1 MSMASFF
8 AIAKIDVMNA
18 KREKEMMKIREEFP
32 ILDQKI
38 NGEDL
43 VYLDNAASTQK
54 PRTVINAIKNYYEND
69 HSNVHRGVHTL
80 SVRATEA
87 YERARQKVTEF
98 VNSPNKHQ
106 IIFTKGT
113 TESINLIASSVTNL
127 IEKNDE
133 ILITAMEHHSN
144 IVPWQEL
151 CKRTGATLKV
161 IPISEDG
168 DILMDKYR
176 EMVTN
181 KTKLVS
187 VVHLSNTLGTINPI
201 EKIINKAKSH
211 SAITVIDGAQAAGH
225 IPIDVQKLDC
235 DFYLFSGH
243 KIYGPTGIG
252 VLYGKEDILNKID
265 PYQYGGEMILKVT
278 FDETTYNDLPHKF
291 EAGTPNIAGAVGIG
305 ASIDF
310 INSLDR
316 DLCHKHEMSLHDY
329 AMDKLERIDGIRII
343 GRSSNKS
350 AILSFVIDG
359 MHPHDIGTIINQK
372 GIAVRTGHH
381 CTMPLMDFYEIPG
394 TVRASFSIYNTH
406 SEIDKLIDA
415 LKLAIKM
422 LKQ

>member
-1 MSMASFF
+1 M
-8 AIAKIDVMNA
+8 KELR
-18 KREKEMMKIREEFP
+18 KRSLENIREEFP
-32 ILDQKI
+32 ILHQKI

-54 PRTVINAIKNYYEND
+54 PKAVINAIRDYYEND

-87 YERARQKVTEF
+87 YENAREKVSQF
-98 VNSPNKHQ
+98 VNSPNKNQ

-113 TESINLIASSVTNL
+113 TESINLIAGSLTNL

-151 CKRTGATLKV
+151 CKRTGAILKI
-161 IPISEDG
+161 IPINDNGE
-168 DILMDKYR
+168 ILIDKYT

-187 VVHLSNTLGTINPI
+187 VVHLSNTLGTINPV
-201 EKIINKAKSH
+201 EEIIDSAKLNN
-211 SAITVIDGAQAAGH
+211 AITVIDGAQSAGH
-225 IPIDVQKLDC
+225 LLVDVQELDC

-243 KIYGPTGIG
+243 KVFGPTGIG
-252 VLYGKEDILNKID
+252 VLYGKENILNQID
-265 PYQYGGEMILKVT
+265 PYQFGGEMILKVT
-278 FDETTYNDLPHKF
+278 FDETTYNGLPHKF

-316 DLCHKHEMSLHDY
+316 EVCHQYEMSLHDY
-329 AMDKLERIDGIRII
+329 ALEKLKQFDDIRII
-343 GRSSNKS
+343 GKSSKKS
-350 AILSFVIDG
+350 AIISFVIDG
-359 MHPHDIGTIINQK
+359 IHPHDIGTIINQK

-381 CTMPLMDFYEIPG
+381 CTMPLMDFYGIPG
-394 TVRASFSIYNTH
+394 TVRASFSIYNNH
-406 SEIDKLIDA
+406 AEVDKLIDA
-415 LKLAIKM
+415 IKLAIKM

>member
-1 MSMASFF
+1 M
-8 AIAKIDVMNA
+8 KKLR
-18 KREKEMMKIREEFP
+18 KRSLENIREDFP
-32 ILDQKI
+32 ILHQKI

-54 PRTVINAIKNYYEND
+54 PKAVINAIKDYYEND

-87 YERARQKVTEF
+87 YENAREKVSQF
-98 VNSPNKHQ
+98 VNSPNKNQ

-113 TESINLIASSVTNL
+113 TESINLIAGSLTNL

-151 CKRTGATLKV
+151 CKRTGAILKI
-161 IPISEDG
+161 IPINDNGE
-168 DILMDKYR
+168 ILIDKYT

-201 EKIINKAKSH
+201 EEIIDTAKLNN
-211 SAITVIDGAQAAGH
+211 AITVIDGAQSAGH
-225 IPIDVQKLDC
+225 LLVDVQELDC

-243 KIYGPTGIG
+243 KVFGPTGIG
-252 VLYGKEDILNKID
+252 VLYGKENILNQID
-265 PYQYGGEMILKVT
+265 PYQFGGEMILKVT
-278 FDETTYNDLPHKF
+278 FDETTYNGLPHKF

-316 DLCHKHEMSLHDY
+316 EVCHQYEMSLHDY
-329 AMDKLERIDGIRII
+329 ALEKLKQFDDIRII
-343 GRSSNKS
+343 GKSSKKS
-350 AILSFVIDG
+350 AIISFVIDG
-359 MHPHDIGTIINQK
+359 IHPHDIGTIINQK

-381 CTMPLMDFYEIPG
+381 CTMPLMDFYGIPG
-394 TVRASFSIYNTH
+394 TVRASFSIYNNH
-406 SEIDKLIDA
+406 AEVDKLIDA
-415 LKLAIKM
+415 INLAIKM
-422 LKQ
+422 LK

>member
-1 MSMASFF
+1 
-8 AIAKIDVMNA
+8 MNTKQ
-18 KREKEMMKIREEFP
+18 KRNLTDIREEFP

-54 PRTVINAIKNYYEND
+54 PKTVINAIKNYYEKD

-87 YERARQKVTEF
+87 YENAREKVSEF
-98 VNSPNKHQ
+98 VNSPNKNQ

-113 TESINLIASSVTNL
+113 TESINLIAGSLTNFVQ
-127 IEKNDE
+127 KNDE

-151 CKRTGATLKV
+151 CKRTGAILKV
-161 IPISEDG
+161 IPINEDG
-168 DILMDKYR
+168 EILIDKYK
-176 EMVTN
+176 EMVTK

-201 EKIINKAKSH
+201 AEIIDSAKSH
-211 SAITVIDGAQAAGH
+211 DAITVIDGAQAAGH
-225 IPIDVQKLDC
+225 LSVDVQKLDC

-252 VLYGKEDILNKID
+252 VLYGKVDILNQID
-265 PYQYGGEMILKVT
+265 PYQFGGEMILKVT

-316 DLCHKHEMSLHDY
+316 DLCHQHEMSLHDY
-329 AMDKLERIDGIRII
+329 ALDQLEQIQSIRII
-343 GRSSNKS
+343 GKSSVKS
-350 AILSFVIDG
+350 AIISFVVDG
-359 MHPHDIGTIINQK
+359 IHPHDIGTIINQK

-381 CTMPLMDFYEIPG
+381 CTMPLMDFYGISG
-394 TVRASFSIYNTH
+394 TVRASFSIYNSH
-406 SEIDKLIDA
+406 AEVDKLIDA
-415 LKLAIKM
+415 INLSITM

>member
-1 MSMASFF
+1 M
-8 AIAKIDVMNA
+8 KELR
-18 KREKEMMKIREEFP
+18 KRSLENIREEFP
-32 ILDQKI
+32 ILHQKI

-54 PRTVINAIKNYYEND
+54 PKAVINAIKDYYEND

-87 YERARQKVTEF
+87 YENAREKVSQF
-98 VNSPNKHQ
+98 VNSPNKNQ

-113 TESINLIASSVTNL
+113 TESINLIAGSLTNL

-151 CKRTGATLKV
+151 CKRTGAILKI
-161 IPISEDG
+161 IPINDNGE
-168 DILMDKYR
+168 ILIDKYT

-201 EKIINKAKSH
+201 EEIIDTAKLNN
-211 SAITVIDGAQAAGH
+211 AITVIDGAQSASH
-225 IPIDVQKLDC
+225 LLVDVQELDC

-243 KIYGPTGIG
+243 KVFGPTGIG
-252 VLYGKEDILNKID
+252 VLYGKENILNQID
-265 PYQYGGEMILKVT
+265 PYQFGGEMILKVT
-278 FDETTYNDLPHKF
+278 FDETTYNGLPHKF

-316 DLCHKHEMSLHDY
+316 ELCHQYEMSLHDY
-329 AMDKLERIDGIRII
+329 ALEKLEQFDDIRII
-343 GRSSNKS
+343 GRSSKKS
-350 AILSFVIDG
+350 AIISFVIDG
-359 MHPHDIGTIINQK
+359 IHPHDIGTIINQK

-381 CTMPLMDFYEIPG
+381 CTMPLMDFYGIPG
-394 TVRASFSIYNTH
+394 TVRASFSIYNNH
-406 SEIDKLIDA
+406 AEVDKLIDA
-415 LKLAIKM
+415 IKLAIKM

>member
-1 MSMASFF
+1 M
-8 AIAKIDVMNA
+8 KELR
-18 KREKEMMKIREEFP
+18 KRSLENIREEFP
-32 ILDQKI
+32 ILHQKI

-54 PRTVINAIKNYYEND
+54 PKAVINAIKDYYEND

-87 YERARQKVTEF
+87 YEDAREKVSQF
-98 VNSPNKHQ
+98 VNSPNKNQ

-113 TESINLIASSVTNL
+113 TESINLIAGSLTNL

-151 CKRTGATLKV
+151 CKRTGAILKI
-161 IPISEDG
+161 IPINDDG
-168 DILMDKYR
+168 EILIDKYT

-201 EKIINKAKSH
+201 EEIIDTAKLNN
-211 SAITVIDGAQAAGH
+211 AITVIDGAQSAGH
-225 IPIDVQKLDC
+225 LLVDVQELDC

-243 KIYGPTGIG
+243 KVFGPTGIG
-252 VLYGKEDILNKID
+252 VLYGKENILNQID
-265 PYQYGGEMILKVT
+265 PYQFGGEMILKVT
-278 FDETTYNDLPHKF
+278 FDETTYNGLPHKF

-316 DLCHKHEMSLHDY
+316 EVCHQYEMSLHDY
-329 AMDKLERIDGIRII
+329 ALEKLKQFDDIRII
-343 GRSSNKS
+343 GKSSKKS
-350 AILSFVIDG
+350 AIISFVIDG
-359 MHPHDIGTIINQK
+359 IHPHDIGTIINQK

-381 CTMPLMDFYEIPG
+381 CTMPLMDFYGIPG
-394 TVRASFSIYNTH
+394 TVRASFSIYNNH
-406 SEIDKLIDA
+406 AEVDKLIDA
-415 LKLAIKM
+415 IKLAIKM

>member
-1 MSMASFF
+1 M
-8 AIAKIDVMNA
+8 KELR
-18 KREKEMMKIREEFP
+18 KRSLENIREEFP
-32 ILDQKI
+32 ILHQKI

-54 PRTVINAIKNYYEND
+54 PMAVINAIKDYYEND

-87 YERARQKVTEF
+87 YENAREKVSQF
-98 VNSPNKHQ
+98 VNSPNKNQ

-113 TESINLIASSVTNL
+113 TESINLIAGSLTNL

-151 CKRTGATLKV
+151 CKRTGAILKI
-161 IPISEDG
+161 IPINDNGE
-168 DILMDKYR
+168 ILIDKYT

-201 EKIINKAKSH
+201 EEIIDTAKLNN
-211 SAITVIDGAQAAGH
+211 AITVIDGAQSAGH
-225 IPIDVQKLDC
+225 LLVDVQELDC

-243 KIYGPTGIG
+243 KVFGPTGIG
-252 VLYGKEDILNKID
+252 VLYGKENILNQID
-265 PYQYGGEMILKVT
+265 PYQFGGEMILKVT
-278 FDETTYNDLPHKF
+278 FDETTYNGLPHKF

-316 DLCHKHEMSLHDY
+316 ELCHQYEMSLHDY
-329 AMDKLERIDGIRII
+329 ALEKLEQFDDIRII
-343 GRSSNKS
+343 GKSSKKS
-350 AILSFVIDG
+350 AIISFVIDG
-359 MHPHDIGTIINQK
+359 IHPHDIGTIINQK

-381 CTMPLMDFYEIPG
+381 CTMPLMDFYGIPG
-394 TVRASFSIYNTH
+394 TVRASFSIYNNH
-406 SEIDKLIDA
+406 AEVDKLIDA
-415 LKLAIKM
+415 INLAIKM

>member
-1 MSMASFF
+1 M
-8 AIAKIDVMNA
+8 
-18 KREKEMMKIREEFP
+18 KELRKKSLENIREEFP
-32 ILDQKI
+32 ILHQKI

-54 PRTVINAIKNYYEND
+54 PKAVINAIKDYYEND

-87 YERARQKVTEF
+87 YENAREKVSQF
-98 VNSPNKHQ
+98 VNSPNKNQ

-113 TESINLIASSVTNL
+113 TESINLIAGSLTNL

-151 CKRTGATLKV
+151 CKRTGAILKI
-161 IPISEDG
+161 IPINDNGE
-168 DILMDKYR
+168 ILIDKYT

-187 VVHLSNTLGTINPI
+187 VVHLSNTLGTINPV
-201 EKIINKAKSH
+201 EEIIDSAKLNN
-211 SAITVIDGAQAAGH
+211 AITVIDGAQSAGH
-225 IPIDVQKLDC
+225 LLVDVQELDC

-243 KIYGPTGIG
+243 KVFGPTGIG
-252 VLYGKEDILNKID
+252 VLYGKENILNQID
-265 PYQYGGEMILKVT
+265 PYQFGGEMILKVT
-278 FDETTYNDLPHKF
+278 FDETTYNGLPHKF

-316 DLCHKHEMSLHDY
+316 ELCHQYEMSLHDY
-329 AMDKLERIDGIRII
+329 ALEKLEQFDDIRII
-343 GRSSNKS
+343 GKSSKKS
-350 AILSFVIDG
+350 AIISFVIDG
-359 MHPHDIGTIINQK
+359 IHPHDIGTIINQK

-381 CTMPLMDFYEIPG
+381 CTMPLMDFYGIPG
-394 TVRASFSIYNTH
+394 TVRASFSIYNNH
-406 SEIDKLIDA
+406 AEVDKLIDA
-415 LKLAIKM
+415 INLAIKM

>member
-1 MSMASFF
+1 MK
-8 AIAKIDVMNA
+8 AKQKKA
-18 KREKEMMKIREEFP
+18 FERIREEFP

-43 VYLDNAASTQK
+43 IYLDNAASTQK
-54 PRTVINAIKNYYEND
+54 PKAVINAIKDYYEND

-87 YERARQKVTEF
+87 YENARVKVTEF
-98 VNSPNKHQ
+98 LNSPNNHQ

-113 TESINLIASSVTNL
+113 TDSINLIATSITSL
-127 IEKNDE
+127 INENDE

-151 CKRTGATLKV
+151 CKRTGAVLKI
-161 IPISEDG
+161 IPINENG
-168 DILMDKYR
+168 EILIDDYKD
-176 EMVTN
+176 MVSA
-181 KTKLVS
+181 KTKLIS

-201 EKIINKAKSH
+201 EDIIKIAKSH
-211 SAITVIDGAQAAGH
+211 DVITVIDGAQAAGH
-225 IPIDVQKLDC
+225 LPIDVQQLDC

-243 KIYGPTGIG
+243 KIFGPTGIG
-252 VLYGKEDILNKID
+252 VLYGKEEILNRID

-278 FDETTYNDLPHKF
+278 FEETTYSSLPHKF

-316 DLCHKHEMSLHDY
+316 DLCHEYEMSLHDY
-329 AMDKLERIDGIRII
+329 ALNQLEQIDGIRII
-343 GRSSNKS
+343 GKSSHKS
-350 AILSFVIDG
+350 AIISFVIDG

-394 TVRASFSIYNTH
+394 TVRASFSIYNNH

-415 LKLAIKM
+415 IKLAIKM
-422 LKQ
+422 LK

>member
-1 MSMASFF
+1 MK
-8 AIAKIDVMNA
+8 AKQKKA
-18 KREKEMMKIREEFP
+18 FERIREEFP

-43 VYLDNAASTQK
+43 IYLDNAASTQK
-54 PRTVINAIKNYYEND
+54 PKAVINAIKDYYEND

-87 YERARQKVTEF
+87 YENARVKVTEF
-98 VNSPNKHQ
+98 LNSPNNHQ

-113 TESINLIASSVTNL
+113 TDSINLIATSITSL
-127 IEKNDE
+127 INENDE

-151 CKRTGATLKV
+151 CKRTGAVLKI
-161 IPISEDG
+161 IPINENG
-168 DILMDKYR
+168 EILIDDYKD
-176 EMVTN
+176 MVSA
-181 KTKLVS
+181 KTKLIS

-201 EKIINKAKSH
+201 EDIIKIAKSH
-211 SAITVIDGAQAAGH
+211 DVITVIDGAQAAGNL
-225 IPIDVQKLDC
+225 PIDVQQLDC

-243 KIYGPTGIG
+243 KIFGPTGIG
-252 VLYGKEDILNKID
+252 VLYGKEEILNRID

-278 FDETTYNDLPHKF
+278 FEETTYNSLPHKF

-316 DLCHKHEMSLHDY
+316 DLCHEYEMSLHDY
-329 AMDKLERIDGIRII
+329 ALNQLEQIDGIRII
-343 GRSSNKS
+343 GKSSHKS
-350 AILSFVIDG
+350 AIISFVIDG

-394 TVRASFSIYNTH
+394 TVRASFSIYNNH

-415 LKLAIKM
+415 IKLAIKM
-422 LKQ
+422 LK

>member
-1 MSMASFF
+1 M
-8 AIAKIDVMNA
+8 KELR
-18 KREKEMMKIREEFP
+18 KRSLENIREEFP
-32 ILDQKI
+32 ILHQKI

-54 PRTVINAIKNYYEND
+54 PKAVINAIKDYYEND

-87 YERARQKVTEF
+87 YENAREKVSQF
-98 VNSPNKHQ
+98 VNSPNKKQ

-113 TESINLIASSVTNL
+113 TESINLIAGSLTNL

-151 CKRTGATLKV
+151 CKRTGAILKI
-161 IPISEDG
+161 IPINDNGE
-168 DILMDKYR
+168 ILIDKYT

-187 VVHLSNTLGTINPI
+187 VVHLSNTVGTINPI
-201 EKIINKAKSH
+201 EEIIDTAKLND
-211 SAITVIDGAQAAGH
+211 AITVIDGAQSAGH
-225 IPIDVQKLDC
+225 LLVDVQELDC

-243 KIYGPTGIG
+243 KVFGPTGIG
-252 VLYGKEDILNKID
+252 VLYGKENILNQID
-265 PYQYGGEMILKVT
+265 PYQFGGEMILKVT
-278 FDETTYNDLPHKF
+278 FDETSYNGLPHKF

-316 DLCHKHEMSLHDY
+316 ELCHQYEMSLHDY
-329 AMDKLERIDGIRII
+329 ALEKLEQFDEIRII
-343 GRSSNKS
+343 GKSSKKS
-350 AILSFVIDG
+350 AIISFVIDG
-359 MHPHDIGTIINQK
+359 IHPHDIGTIINQK

-381 CTMPLMDFYEIPG
+381 CTMPLMDFYGIPG
-394 TVRASFSIYNTH
+394 TVRASFSIYNNH
-406 SEIDKLIDA
+406 AEVDKLIDA
-415 LKLAIKM
+415 IKLAIKM

>member
-1 MSMASFF
+1 M
-8 AIAKIDVMNA
+8 KELR
-18 KREKEMMKIREEFP
+18 KRSLENIREEFP
-32 ILDQKI
+32 ILHQKI

-54 PRTVINAIKNYYEND
+54 PKAVINTIKDYYEND

-87 YERARQKVTEF
+87 YENAREKVSQF
-98 VNSPNKHQ
+98 VNSPNKNQ

-113 TESINLIASSVTNL
+113 TESINLIAGSLTNL

-151 CKRTGATLKV
+151 CKRTGAILKI
-161 IPISEDG
+161 IPINDNGE
-168 DILMDKYR
+168 ILIDKYT

-201 EKIINKAKSH
+201 EEIIDTAKLNN
-211 SAITVIDGAQAAGH
+211 AITVIDGAQSAGH
-225 IPIDVQKLDC
+225 LLVDVQELDC

-243 KIYGPTGIG
+243 KVFGPTGIG
-252 VLYGKEDILNKID
+252 VLYGKENILNQID
-265 PYQYGGEMILKVT
+265 PYQFGGEMILKVT
-278 FDETTYNDLPHKF
+278 FDETTYNGLPHKF

-316 DLCHKHEMSLHDY
+316 ELCHQYEMSLHDY
-329 AMDKLERIDGIRII
+329 ALEKLEQFDDIRII
-343 GRSSNKS
+343 GKSSKKS
-350 AILSFVIDG
+350 AIISFVIDG
-359 MHPHDIGTIINQK
+359 IHPHDIGTIINQK

-381 CTMPLMDFYEIPG
+381 CTMPLMDFYGIPG
-394 TVRASFSIYNTH
+394 TVRASFSIYNNH
-406 SEIDKLIDA
+406 AEVDKLIDA
-415 LKLAIKM
+415 IKLAIKM

>member
-1 MSMASFF
+1 
-8 AIAKIDVMNA
+8 MNTKQ
-18 KREKEMMKIREEFP
+18 KRNLTNIREEFP

-54 PRTVINAIKNYYEND
+54 PKTVINAIKNYYEKD

-87 YERARQKVTEF
+87 YENAREKVSEF
-98 VNSPNKHQ
+98 VNSPHKNQ

-113 TESINLIASSVTNL
+113 TESINLIAGSLTNFVQ
-127 IEKNDE
+127 KKDE

-151 CKRTGATLKV
+151 CKRTGAILKV
-161 IPISEDG
+161 IPINEDG
-168 DILMDKYR
+168 EILIDKYK

-201 EKIINKAKSH
+201 AEIIDTAKSH
-211 SAITVIDGAQAAGH
+211 DAITVIDGAQAAGH
-225 IPIDVQKLDC
+225 LPVDVQKLDC

-252 VLYGKEDILNKID
+252 VLYGKVDILNQID
-265 PYQYGGEMILKVT
+265 PYQFGGEMILKVT

-316 DLCHKHEMSLHDY
+316 DLCHQHEMSLHDY
-329 AMDKLERIDGIRII
+329 ALDQLEQIQSIRII
-343 GRSSNKS
+343 GKSSVKS
-350 AILSFVIDG
+350 AIISFVVDG
-359 MHPHDIGTIINQK
+359 IHPHDIGTIINQK

-381 CTMPLMDFYEIPG
+381 CTMPLMDFYGISG
-394 TVRASFSIYNTH
+394 TVRASFSIYNSH
-406 SEIDKLIDA
+406 AEVDKLIDA
-415 LKLAIKM
+415 INLSITM

>member
-1 MSMASFF
+1 M
-8 AIAKIDVMNA
+8 KELR
-18 KREKEMMKIREEFP
+18 KRSLENIREEFP
-32 ILDQKI
+32 ILHQKI

-54 PRTVINAIKNYYEND
+54 PKAVISAIKDYYEND

-87 YERARQKVTEF
+87 YENAREKVSQF
-98 VNSPNKHQ
+98 VNSPNKNQ

-113 TESINLIASSVTNL
+113 TESINLIAGSLTNL

-151 CKRTGATLKV
+151 CKRTGAILKI
-161 IPISEDG
+161 IPINDNGE
-168 DILMDKYR
+168 ILIDKYT

-201 EKIINKAKSH
+201 EEIIDTAKLNN
-211 SAITVIDGAQAAGH
+211 AITVIDGAQSAGH
-225 IPIDVQKLDC
+225 LLVDVQQLDC

-243 KIYGPTGIG
+243 KVFGPTGIG
-252 VLYGKEDILNKID
+252 VLYGKENTLNQID
-265 PYQYGGEMILKVT
+265 PYQFGGEMILKVT
-278 FDETTYNDLPHKF
+278 FDETTYNGLPHKF

-316 DLCHKHEMSLHDY
+316 ELCHQYEMSLHDY
-329 AMDKLERIDGIRII
+329 ALEKLEQFDDIRII
-343 GRSSNKS
+343 GKSSKKS
-350 AILSFVIDG
+350 AIISFVIDG
-359 MHPHDIGTIINQK
+359 IHPHDIGTIINQK

-381 CTMPLMDFYEIPG
+381 CTMPLMDFYGIPG
-394 TVRASFSIYNTH
+394 TVRASFSIYNNHT
-406 SEIDKLIDA
+406 EVDKLIDA
-415 LKLAIKM
+415 INLAIKM

>member
-1 MSMASFF
+1 MK
-8 AIAKIDVMNA
+8 AKQKKA
-18 KREKEMMKIREEFP
+18 FERIREEFP

-43 VYLDNAASTQK
+43 IYLDNAASTQK
-54 PRTVINAIKNYYEND
+54 PKAVINAIKDYYEND

-87 YERARQKVTEF
+87 YENARVKVTEF
-98 VNSPNKHQ
+98 LNSPNNHQ

-113 TESINLIASSVTNL
+113 TDSINLIATSITSL
-127 IEKNDE
+127 INENDE

-151 CKRTGATLKV
+151 CKRTGAVLKI
-161 IPISEDG
+161 IPINENG
-168 DILMDKYR
+168 EILIDDYKD
-176 EMVTN
+176 MVSA
-181 KTKLVS
+181 KTKLIS

-201 EKIINKAKSH
+201 EDIIKIGKSH
-211 SAITVIDGAQAAGH
+211 DVITVIDGAQAAGH
-225 IPIDVQKLDC
+225 LPIDVQKLDC

-243 KIYGPTGIG
+243 KIFGPTGIG
-252 VLYGKEDILNKID
+252 VLYGKEEILNRID

-278 FDETTYNDLPHKF
+278 FEETTYNSLPHKF

-316 DLCHKHEMSLHDY
+316 DLCHEYEMSLHDY
-329 AMDKLERIDGIRII
+329 ALNQLEQIDGIRII
-343 GRSSNKS
+343 GKSSHKS
-350 AILSFVIDG
+350 AIISFVIDG

-394 TVRASFSIYNTH
+394 TVRASFSIYNNH

-415 LKLAIKM
+415 IKLAIKM
-422 LKQ
+422 LK

>member
-1 MSMASFF
+1 M
-8 AIAKIDVMNA
+8 KELR
-18 KREKEMMKIREEFP
+18 KRSLENIREEFP
-32 ILDQKI
+32 ILHQKI

-54 PRTVINAIKNYYEND
+54 PKAVINAIKDYYEND

-87 YERARQKVTEF
+87 YENAREKVSQF
-98 VNSPNKHQ
+98 VNSPNKNQ

-113 TESINLIASSVTNL
+113 TESINLIAGSLTNL

-151 CKRTGATLKV
+151 CKRTGAILKI
-161 IPISEDG
+161 IPINDNGE
-168 DILMDKYR
+168 ILIDKYTK
-176 EMVTN
+176 MVTN

-201 EKIINKAKSH
+201 EEIIDTAKLNN
-211 SAITVIDGAQAAGH
+211 AITVIDGAQSAGH
-225 IPIDVQKLDC
+225 LLVDVQELNC

-243 KIYGPTGIG
+243 KVFGPTGIG
-252 VLYGKEDILNKID
+252 VLYGKENILNQID
-265 PYQYGGEMILKVT
+265 PYQFGGEMILKVT
-278 FDETTYNDLPHKF
+278 FDETTYNGLPHKF

-316 DLCHKHEMSLHDY
+316 ELCHQYEMSLHDY
-329 AMDKLERIDGIRII
+329 ALEKLKQFDDIRII
-343 GRSSNKS
+343 GKSSRKS
-350 AILSFVIDG
+350 AIISFVIDG
-359 MHPHDIGTIINQK
+359 IHPHDIGTIINQK

-381 CTMPLMDFYEIPG
+381 CTMPLMDFYGIPG
-394 TVRASFSIYNTH
+394 TVRASFSIYNNH
-406 SEIDKLIDA
+406 AEVDKLIDA
-415 LKLAIKM
+415 IKLAIKM

>member
-1 MSMASFF
+1 MK
-8 AIAKIDVMNA
+8 AKQKKA
-18 KREKEMMKIREEFP
+18 FERIREEFP

-43 VYLDNAASTQK
+43 IYLDNAASTQK
-54 PRTVINAIKNYYEND
+54 PKAVINAIKDYYEND

-87 YERARQKVTEF
+87 YENARVKVTEF
-98 VNSPNKHQ
+98 LNSPNNHQ

-113 TESINLIASSVTNL
+113 TDSINLIATSITSL
-127 IEKNDE
+127 INENDE

-151 CKRTGATLKV
+151 CKRTGAVLKI
-161 IPISEDG
+161 IPINENG
-168 DILMDKYR
+168 EILIDDYKD
-176 EMVTN
+176 MVSA
-181 KTKLVS
+181 KTKLIS

-201 EKIINKAKSH
+201 EDIIKIAKSH
-211 SAITVIDGAQAAGH
+211 DVITVIDGAQAAGH
-225 IPIDVQKLDC
+225 LPIDVQQLDC

-243 KIYGPTGIG
+243 KIFGPTGIG
-252 VLYGKEDILNKID
+252 VLFGKEEILNRID

-278 FDETTYNDLPHKF
+278 FEETTYNSLPHKF

-316 DLCHKHEMSLHDY
+316 DLCHEYEMSLHDY
-329 AMDKLERIDGIRII
+329 ALSQLEQIDGIRII
-343 GRSSNKS
+343 GKSSHKS
-350 AILSFVIDG
+350 AIISFVIDG

-394 TVRASFSIYNTH
+394 TVRASFSIYNNH

-415 LKLAIKM
+415 IKLAIKM
-422 LKQ
+422 LK

>member
-1 MSMASFF
+1 M
-8 AIAKIDVMNA
+8 KELR
-18 KREKEMMKIREEFP
+18 KRSLENIREDFP
-32 ILDQKI
+32 ILHQKI

-54 PRTVINAIKNYYEND
+54 PKAVINAIKDYYEND

-87 YERARQKVTEF
+87 YENAREKVSQF
-98 VNSPNKHQ
+98 VNSPNKNQ

-113 TESINLIASSVTNL
+113 TESINLIAGSLTNL

-151 CKRTGATLKV
+151 CKRTGAILKI
-161 IPISEDG
+161 IPINDNGE
-168 DILMDKYR
+168 ILIDKYT

-201 EKIINKAKSH
+201 EEIIDTAKLNN
-211 SAITVIDGAQAAGH
+211 AITVIDGAQSAGH
-225 IPIDVQKLDC
+225 LLVDVQELDC

-243 KIYGPTGIG
+243 KVFGPTGIG
-252 VLYGKEDILNKID
+252 VLYGKENILNQID
-265 PYQYGGEMILKVT
+265 PYQFGGEMILKVT
-278 FDETTYNDLPHKF
+278 FDETTYNGLPHKF

-316 DLCHKHEMSLHDY
+316 ELCHQYEMSLHDY
-329 AMDKLERIDGIRII
+329 ALEKLEQFDDIRII
-343 GRSSNKS
+343 GKSSKKS
-350 AILSFVIDG
+350 AIISFVIDG
-359 MHPHDIGTIINQK
+359 IHPHDIGTIINQK

-381 CTMPLMDFYEIPG
+381 CTMPLMDFYGIPG
-394 TVRASFSIYNTH
+394 TVRASFSIYNNH
-406 SEIDKLIDA
+406 AEVDKLIDA
-415 LKLAIKM
+415 IKLAIKM

>member
-1 MSMASFF
+1 M
-8 AIAKIDVMNA
+8 
-18 KREKEMMKIREEFP
+18 KELRKKSLENIREEFP
-32 ILDQKI
+32 ILHQKI

-54 PRTVINAIKNYYEND
+54 PKAVINAIKDYYEND

-87 YERARQKVTEF
+87 YENAREKVSQF
-98 VNSPNKHQ
+98 VNSPNKNQ

-113 TESINLIASSVTNL
+113 TESINLIAGSLTNL

-151 CKRTGATLKV
+151 CKRTGAILKI
-161 IPISEDG
+161 IPINDNGE
-168 DILMDKYR
+168 ILIDKYT

-201 EKIINKAKSH
+201 EEIIDTAKSNN
-211 SAITVIDGAQAAGH
+211 AITVIDGAQSAGH
-225 IPIDVQKLDC
+225 LLVDVQELGC

-243 KIYGPTGIG
+243 KVFGPTGIG
-252 VLYGKEDILNKID
+252 VLYGKENILNQID
-265 PYQYGGEMILKVT
+265 PYQFGGEMILKVT
-278 FDETTYNDLPHKF
+278 FDETTYNGLPHKF

-316 DLCHKHEMSLHDY
+316 ELCHQYEMSLHDY
-329 AMDKLERIDGIRII
+329 ALEKLEQFDDIRII
-343 GRSSNKS
+343 GRSSKKS
-350 AILSFVIDG
+350 AIISFVIDG
-359 MHPHDIGTIINQK
+359 IHPHDIGTIINQK

-381 CTMPLMDFYEIPG
+381 CTMPLMDFYGIPG
-394 TVRASFSIYNTH
+394 TVRASFSIYNNH
-406 SEIDKLIDA
+406 AEVDKLIDA
-415 LKLAIKM
+415 IKLAIKM

>member
-1 MSMASFF
+1 MRPDA
-8 AIAKIDVMNA
+8 MN
-18 KREKEMMKIREEFP
+18 KKHKEMLENIRNEFP

-54 PRTVINAIKNYYEND
+54 PKSVINAIKDYYEND

-87 YERARQKVTEF
+87 YENARSKVADF
-98 VNSPNKHQ
+98 LNSPNEHQ

-113 TESINLIASSVTNL
+113 TDSINLIASSVTNL
-127 IEKNDE
+127 IQENDE
-133 ILITAMEHHSN
+133 ILISSMEHHSN

-151 CKRTGATLKV
+151 CKRTGAVLKV
-161 IPISEDG
+161 IPINENGELLIDEYEG
-168 DILMDKYR
+168 
-176 EMVTN
+176 MVSD

-201 EKIINKAKSH
+201 EDIIRIAKSYDV
-211 SAITVIDGAQAAGH
+211 ITMIDGAQAAGH
-225 IPIDVQKLDC
+225 LPIDVQELDC

-243 KIYGPTGIG
+243 KIFGPTGIG
-252 VLYGKEDILNKID
+252 VLYGKEEILNKID
-265 PYQYGGEMILKVT
+265 PYQFGGEMILKVT
-278 FDETTYNDLPHKF
+278 FEETTYNDLPHKF

-310 INSLDR
+310 INNLDR
-316 DLCHKHEMSLHDY
+316 DLCHQYEMDLHDY
-329 AMDKLERIDGIRII
+329 ALEKLEEIDGINII
-343 GRSSNKS
+343 GKSTNKS
-350 AILSFVIDG
+350 AIISFVIEG

-381 CTMPLMDFYEIPG
+381 CTMPLMDFYGIPG
-394 TVRASFSIYNTH
+394 TVRASFSIYNNH
-406 SEIDKLIDA
+406 AEVDKLIDA
-415 LKLAIKM
+415 IKLAIKM
-422 LKQ
+422 LK

>member
-1 MSMASFF
+1 M
-8 AIAKIDVMNA
+8 KELR
-18 KREKEMMKIREEFP
+18 KRSLENIREEFP
-32 ILDQKI
+32 ILHQKI

-54 PRTVINAIKNYYEND
+54 PKAVINAIKDYYEND

-87 YERARQKVTEF
+87 YENAREKVSQF
-98 VNSPNKHQ
+98 VNSPNKNQ

-113 TESINLIASSVTNL
+113 TESINLIAGSLTNL

-151 CKRTGATLKV
+151 CKRTGAILKI
-161 IPISEDG
+161 IPINDNGE
-168 DILMDKYR
+168 ILIDKYT

-201 EKIINKAKSH
+201 EEIIDTAKLNN
-211 SAITVIDGAQAAGH
+211 AITVIDGAQSAGH
-225 IPIDVQKLDC
+225 LLVDVQELDC

-243 KIYGPTGIG
+243 KVFGPTGIG
-252 VLYGKEDILNKID
+252 VLYGKENILNQID
-265 PYQYGGEMILKVT
+265 PYQFGGEMILKVT
-278 FDETTYNDLPHKF
+278 FDETTYNGLPHKF

-316 DLCHKHEMSLHDY
+316 ELCHQYEMSLHDY
-329 AMDKLERIDGIRII
+329 ALEKLEQFDNIRII
-343 GRSSNKS
+343 GKSSKKS
-350 AILSFVIDG
+350 AIISFVIDG
-359 MHPHDIGTIINQK
+359 IHPHDIGTIINQK

-381 CTMPLMDFYEIPG
+381 CTMPLMDFYGIPG
-394 TVRASFSIYNTH
+394 TVRASFSIYNNH
-406 SEIDKLIDA
+406 AEVDKLIDA
-415 LKLAIKM
+415 IKLAIKM

>member
-1 MSMASFF
+1 M
-8 AIAKIDVMNA
+8 KELR
-18 KREKEMMKIREEFP
+18 KRSLENIREEFP
-32 ILDQKI
+32 ILHQKI

-54 PRTVINAIKNYYEND
+54 PKAVINAIKDYYEND

-87 YERARQKVTEF
+87 YENAREKVSQF
-98 VNSPNKHQ
+98 VNSPNKNQ

-113 TESINLIASSVTNL
+113 TESINLIAGSLTNL

-151 CKRTGATLKV
+151 CKRTGATLKI
-161 IPISEDG
+161 IPINDNGE
-168 DILMDKYR
+168 ILIDKYT

-201 EKIINKAKSH
+201 EEIIDTAKLNN
-211 SAITVIDGAQAAGH
+211 AITVIDGAQSAGH
-225 IPIDVQKLDC
+225 LLVDVQELDC

-243 KIYGPTGIG
+243 KVFGPTGIG
-252 VLYGKEDILNKID
+252 VLYGKENILNQID
-265 PYQYGGEMILKVT
+265 PYQFGGEMILKVT
-278 FDETTYNDLPHKF
+278 FDETTYNGLPHKF

-316 DLCHKHEMSLHDY
+316 ELCHQYEMSLHDY
-329 AMDKLERIDGIRII
+329 ALEKLEQFDDIRII
-343 GRSSNKS
+343 GKSSKKS
-350 AILSFVIDG
+350 AIISFVIDG
-359 MHPHDIGTIINQK
+359 IHPHDIGTIINQK

-381 CTMPLMDFYEIPG
+381 CTMPLMDFYGIPG
-394 TVRASFSIYNTH
+394 TVRASFSIYNNH
-406 SEIDKLIDA
+406 AEVDKLIDA
-415 LKLAIKM
+415 INLAIKM

>member
-1 MSMASFF
+1 MK
-8 AIAKIDVMNA
+8 AKQKKA
-18 KREKEMMKIREEFP
+18 FERIREEFP

-43 VYLDNAASTQK
+43 IYLDNAASTQK
-54 PRTVINAIKNYYEND
+54 PKAVINAIKDYYEND

-87 YERARQKVTEF
+87 YENARVKVTEF
-98 VNSPNKHQ
+98 LNSPNNHQ

-113 TESINLIASSVTNL
+113 TDSINLIATSITSL
-127 IEKNDE
+127 INENDE

-151 CKRTGATLKV
+151 CKRTGAVLKI
-161 IPISEDG
+161 IPINENG
-168 DILMDKYR
+168 EILIDDYKD
-176 EMVTN
+176 MVSA
-181 KTKLVS
+181 KTKLIS

-201 EKIINKAKSH
+201 EDIIKIAKSH
-211 SAITVIDGAQAAGH
+211 DVITVIDGAQAAGH
-225 IPIDVQKLDC
+225 LPIDVQQLNC

-243 KIYGPTGIG
+243 KIFGPTGIG
-252 VLYGKEDILNKID
+252 VLYGKEEILNRID

-278 FDETTYNDLPHKF
+278 FEETTYNSLPHKF

-316 DLCHKHEMSLHDY
+316 DLCHEYEMSLHDY
-329 AMDKLERIDGIRII
+329 ALNQLEQIDGIRII
-343 GRSSNKS
+343 GKSSHKS
-350 AILSFVIDG
+350 AIISFVIDG

-394 TVRASFSIYNTH
+394 TVRASFSIYNNH

-415 LKLAIKM
+415 IKLAIKM
-422 LKQ
+422 LK

>member
-1 MSMASFF
+1 MK
-8 AIAKIDVMNA
+8 AKQKKA
-18 KREKEMMKIREEFP
+18 FERIREEFP

-43 VYLDNAASTQK
+43 IYLDNAASTQK
-54 PRTVINAIKNYYEND
+54 PKAVINAIKDYYEND

-87 YERARQKVTEF
+87 YENARVKVTEF
-98 VNSPNKHQ
+98 LNSPNNHQ

-113 TESINLIASSVTNL
+113 TDSINLIATSITSL
-127 IEKNDE
+127 INENDE

-151 CKRTGATLKV
+151 CKRTGAVLKI
-161 IPISEDG
+161 IPINENG
-168 DILMDKYR
+168 EILIDDYKD
-176 EMVTN
+176 MVSA
-181 KTKLVS
+181 KTKLIS

-201 EKIINKAKSH
+201 EDIINIAKSH
-211 SAITVIDGAQAAGH
+211 DVITVIDGAQAAGH
-225 IPIDVQKLDC
+225 LPIDVQQLDC

-243 KIYGPTGIG
+243 KIFGPTGIG
-252 VLYGKEDILNKID
+252 VLYGKEEILNRID

-278 FDETTYNDLPHKF
+278 FEETTYNSLPHKF

-316 DLCHKHEMSLHDY
+316 DLCHEYEMSLHDY
-329 AMDKLERIDGIRII
+329 ALNQLEQIDGIRII
-343 GRSSNKS
+343 GKSSHKS
-350 AILSFVIDG
+350 AIISFVIDG

-394 TVRASFSIYNTH
+394 TVRASFSIYNNH

-415 LKLAIKM
+415 IKLAIKM
-422 LKQ
+422 LK

>member
-1 MSMASFF
+1 M
-8 AIAKIDVMNA
+8 KELR
-18 KREKEMMKIREEFP
+18 KRSLENIREEFP
-32 ILDQKI
+32 ILHQKI

-54 PRTVINAIKNYYEND
+54 PKAVINAIKDYYEND

-87 YERARQKVTEF
+87 YENAREKVSQF
-98 VNSPNKHQ
+98 VNSPNKNQ

-113 TESINLIASSVTNL
+113 TESINLIAGSLTNL

-151 CKRTGATLKV
+151 CKRTGAILKI
-161 IPISEDG
+161 IPINDDG
-168 DILMDKYR
+168 EILIDKYT

-201 EKIINKAKSH
+201 EEIIDTAKLNN
-211 SAITVIDGAQAAGH
+211 AITVIDGAQSAGH
-225 IPIDVQKLDC
+225 LLVDVQELDC

-243 KIYGPTGIG
+243 KVFGPTGIG
-252 VLYGKEDILNKID
+252 VLYGKENILNQID
-265 PYQYGGEMILKVT
+265 PYQFGGEMILKVT
-278 FDETTYNDLPHKF
+278 FDETTYNGLPHKF

-316 DLCHKHEMSLHDY
+316 EVCHQYEMSLHDY
-329 AMDKLERIDGIRII
+329 ALEKLKQFDDIRII
-343 GRSSNKS
+343 GKSSKKS
-350 AILSFVIDG
+350 AIISFVIDG
-359 MHPHDIGTIINQK
+359 IHPHDIGTIINQK

-381 CTMPLMDFYEIPG
+381 CTMPLMDFYGIPG
-394 TVRASFSIYNTH
+394 TVRASFSIYNNH
-406 SEIDKLIDA
+406 AEVDKLIDA
-415 LKLAIKM
+415 IKLAIKM

>member
-1 MSMASFF
+1 MK
-8 AIAKIDVMNA
+8 AKQKKA
-18 KREKEMMKIREEFP
+18 FERIREEFP

-43 VYLDNAASTQK
+43 IYLDNAASTQK
-54 PRTVINAIKNYYEND
+54 PKAVINAIKDYYEND

-87 YERARQKVTEF
+87 YENARVKVTEF
-98 VNSPNKHQ
+98 LNSPNNHQ

-113 TESINLIASSVTNL
+113 TDSINLIATSVTSL
-127 IEKNDE
+127 INENDE

-151 CKRTGATLKV
+151 CKRTGAVLKI
-161 IPISEDG
+161 IPINENG
-168 DILMDKYR
+168 EILIDDYKD
-176 EMVTN
+176 MVSA
-181 KTKLVS
+181 KTKLIS

-201 EKIINKAKSH
+201 EDIIKIAKSH
-211 SAITVIDGAQAAGH
+211 DVITVIDGAQAAGH
-225 IPIDVQKLDC
+225 LPIDVQKLDC

-243 KIYGPTGIG
+243 KIFGPTGIG
-252 VLYGKEDILNKID
+252 VLYGKEEILNRID

-278 FDETTYNDLPHKF
+278 FEETTYNSLPHKF

-316 DLCHKHEMSLHDY
+316 DLCHEYEMSLHDY
-329 AMDKLERIDGIRII
+329 ALNQLEQIDGIRII
-343 GRSSNKS
+343 GKSSHKS
-350 AILSFVIDG
+350 AIISFVIDG

-394 TVRASFSIYNTH
+394 TVRASFSIYNNH

-415 LKLAIKM
+415 IKLAIKM
-422 LKQ
+422 LK